1 MKSFY
6 NEEEGNESRVMRMT
20 LNESSPVAKHFGA
33 SLNHSLLSTKTG
45 FNRKLK
51 MRDTFTKIFPG
62 YEHGSPT
69 CYKPGVTHST
79 FVYPKQIDGK
89 LPHDIDRTYTKKND
103 FIKIYTEEI
112 LKIANMR
119 RITK

>member
-1 MKSFY
+1 
-6 NEEEGNESRVMRMT
+6 
-20 LNESSPVAKHFGA
+20 
-33 SLNHSLLSTKTG
+33 
-45 FNRKLK
+45 

-69 CYKPGVTHST
+69 CYQKPGMTHAM
-79 FVYPKQIDGK
+79 FVYPKQMEGR
-89 LPHDIDRTYTKKND
+89 PTHEIDRTYTKKND

-119 RITK
+119 RNNK